1 VGIEKQKLN
10 NIMKQNRITTV
21 QDIGSSPHS
30 GKLLVVG
37 STGNAEEQF
46 KVLLAEY
53 KKEYFRVH
61 EKEDDSDWVYKGGY
75 IRNTKNKF
83 GTPYRIA
90 NFEKWLENIKA
101 RLSKADQILF
111 DKKNRYADLGAEI
124 NELSK
129 EIERKSAYREEL
141 RQELGL

>member
-1 VGIEKQKLN
+1 MAENL
-10 NIMKQNRITTV
+10 M
-21 QDIGSSPHS
+21 SSPNN
-30 GKLLVVG
+30 GNTLVVG
-37 STGNAEEQF
+37 STGKSEERF
-46 KVLLAEY
+46 KVILAEY

-61 EKEDDSDWVYKGGY
+61 EKEDDSDWVYKSGY

-111 DKKNRYADLGAEI
+111 DKKKRYVDLGTEI